1 MRNGNLLKIRV
12 REIRAKRISV
22 NQGVVVFHFG
32 CSKWA
37 IFQMLFSKIDHCGG
51 PSALDCHRKLI
62 LIIAAKQTE
71 LFFHYVYTQDSF
83 QNVIVLL
90 GTCQT

>member
-1 MRNGNLLKIRV
+1 M
-12 REIRAKRISV
+12 
-22 NQGVVVFHFG
+22 FHFEFL
-32 CSKWA
+32 KWA
-37 IFQMLFSKIDHCGG
+37 IFQRLFLEIDHCGG
-51 PSALDCHRKLI
+51 PSALDCRRKLI